1 MNQTD
6 KDDKNVYD
14 NAISSFRNIMYCN
27 ISKQAKY
34 SMSATFIGIKSKNRK
49 EWYLTHIANM
59 LIGVTTVAMYDSLTP
74 DAEKFIIN

>member
-1 MNQTD
+1 VPEVMNYED
-6 KDDKNVYD
+6 RPWR
-14 NAISSFRNIMYCN
+14 FL
-27 ISKQAKY
+27 
-34 SMSATFIGIKSKNRK
+34 GIKSKNRK

>member
-1 MNQTD
+1 VIASGLMKLNLVPEVMNYED
-6 KDDKNVYD
+6 RPWR
-14 NAISSFRNIMYCN
+14 FL
-27 ISKQAKY
+27 
-34 SMSATFIGIKSKNRK
+34 GIKSKNRK